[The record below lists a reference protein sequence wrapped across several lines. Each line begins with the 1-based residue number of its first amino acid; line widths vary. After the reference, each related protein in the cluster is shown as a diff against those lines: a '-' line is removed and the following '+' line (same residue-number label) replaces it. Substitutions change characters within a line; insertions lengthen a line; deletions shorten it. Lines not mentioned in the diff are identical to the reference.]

1 MKYANDRRDGMHAL
15 RHYYASVLLAEGVSI
30 RELAE
35 YLGHSDPGF
44 TLRTYIHMLP
54 DSHERAIKAIDGR
67 HFRPRAVPTD
77 ARPRPMAAS

>member
-1 MKYANDRRDGMHAL
+1 M
-15 RHYYASVLLAEGVSI
+15 LLADGVSI

-54 DSHERAIKAIDGR
+54 DSHERAIKAIDAR
-67 HFRPRAVPTD
+67 HFRPRLVSAPTGD
-77 ARPRPMAAS
+77 QANTTAAS

>member
-1 MKYANDRRDGMHAL
+1 MIRKVETDAADRSPQSDG
-15 RHYYASVLLAEGVSI
+15 SI

-54 DSHERAIKAIDGR
+54 DSHERAIDAIDGR
-67 HFRPRAVPTD
+67 HLRPRAM
-77 ARPRPMAAS
+77 PRLKSVVS

>member
-1 MKYANDRRDGMHAL
+1 MHAL
-15 RHYYASVLLAEGVSI
+15 RHYYASVLLADGVSI

-54 DSHERAIKAIDGR
+54 DSHERAIRTIDVR
-67 HFRPRAVPTD
+67 LFRPRSIA
-77 ARPRPMAAS
+77 